1 MFCRTLFYS
10 NENFKDHS
18 FPFFNFN
25 GHSHSSPNLFLFSL
39 RKVQNIFASKNARRF
54 PLDFAANKP
63 HYIFAFWTTKQKSP
77 MLKFSRHVEIVIN
90 FVLSKFHHQKHRT
103 TELWPKYI
111 CNHFMILSKRINF
124 GLIFGGHICI

>member
-1 MFCRTLFYS
+1 MFILCGNTMFCRTLFYS

-39 RKVQNIFASKNARRF
+39 RKVQNIFASKNAKRF

-90 FVLSKFHHQKHRT
+90 FVLSKFHHQQTSDNRVMAKIH
-103 TELWPKYI
+103 LQPF
-111 CNHFMILSKRINF
+111 HDFQ
-124 GLIFGGHICI
+124 